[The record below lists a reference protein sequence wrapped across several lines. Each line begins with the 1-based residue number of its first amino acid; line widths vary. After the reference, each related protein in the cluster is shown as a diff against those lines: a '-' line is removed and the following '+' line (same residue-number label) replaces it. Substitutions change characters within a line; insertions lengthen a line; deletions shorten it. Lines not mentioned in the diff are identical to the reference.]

1 MDDDKLEELMKALG
15 ITSGGAPAPAEPAG
29 GAGQPP
35 KPPKKAPP
43 GAPEDEPPDD
53 EPPVLPDLPVEGGQV
68 PKFESFELPS
78 APPTKASIDLIKDVK
93 LKMKIELGRAKL
105 PIGEVLGL
113 QPGSVVELDKLT
125 GDPLDILVNDVL
137 VARGE
142 VLVINEN
149 FAIRITEVVTPETRA
164 NDQLSR

>member
-1 MDDDKLEELMKALG
+1 MGDMDDDKLEELMKALG
-15 ITSGGAPAPAEPAG
+15 ITQPGGGGGAAPTPAKPTP
-29 GAGQPP
+29 PP
-35 KPPKKAPP
+35 K
-43 GAPEDEPPDD
+43 GPEQPSAGE
-53 EPPVLPDLPVEGGQV
+53 EPPVIPDMPAEAAKVPQFESFDLPV
-68 PKFESFELPS
+68 
-78 APPTKASIDLIKDVK
+78 APPKKASIDLIKDVK
-93 LKMKIELGRAKL
+93 LKMKIELGRARL
-105 PIGEVLGL
+105 PIQEVLGL